1 MIFRIWHGW
10 TTLENADAYEQLLRE
25 EIFVGIKSRD
35 IPGFRGIKLL
45 RDDGEIECEF
55 VTIMELDS
63 IESVKQ
69 FAGDDPERAV
79 VPDSARKLLKSFDE
93 RSRHYELRET

>member
-10 TTLENADAYEQLLRE
+10 TTHENADAYEQLLRE
-25 EIFVGIKSRD
+25 EIFVGIKVRD

-45 RDDGEIECEF
+45 RDDSETESEF
-55 VTIMELDS
+55 VTIMEFDS

-69 FAGDDPERAV
+69 FAGDDHERAV
-79 VPDSARKLLKSFDE
+79 VPDAARKLLKRFDA
-93 RSRHYELRET
+93 RSQHYTLREA